1 MTSCTTLGAIDSGI
15 ATLLLVPLAVLLTVV
30 LCALTLVL
38 AVVIGAAAMWT
49 LRRASVTVLGSSQ
62 DF

>member
-1 MTSCTTLGAIDSGI
+1 MTFAAIDRGI
-15 ATLLLVPLAVLLTVV
+15 SILLLVPLAVLLAVL

-38 AVVIGAAAMWT
+38 AVGIGAAAMLT
-49 LRRASVTVLGSSQ
+49 LRRASVAVLGSSR

>member
-1 MTSCTTLGAIDSGI
+1 MTFAAIDSGVS
-15 ATLLLVPLAVLLTVV
+15 TLLLVPLAVLFAAL

-38 AVVIGAAAMWT
+38 AVGIGAAAMLT
-49 LRRASVTVLGSSQ
+49 LRRASVAVLGSSQ